1 MKIFNKSVAAVLLM
15 TAALTGCGNSEGIPA
30 EIPESSSKAEMSAT
44 QETETE
50 IQAEQSSEAENTTV
64 EETTEAPTSAETTA
78 VATTVP
84 IEDRKEKVNQIT
96 RTYIEEGL
104 EIEDHY
110 YFVPQEATDI
120 SDDINLGL
128 ITVDGKE
135 FDITELSNAYG
146 EEEIQNI
153 FGEQAGLYTTDRL
166 IADGVFDDVYT
177 AKIGSPFLREFIFGE
192 NRGVEDIKVN
202 QEAYSLPNYKGKY
215 DFITVEYV
223 NDWFRGLHSESVAR
237 NNPSSTVEQITII
250 DSEGNQEK
258 KPFVDEVKGEPKPQF
273 IANNDGLI
281 TYTDKNIAVGR
292 GTTYSDLVSMFGA
305 EPTYVDY
312 CYKVGNIYTYR
323 NSTVTVGFVTD
334 YNTKVEATVEEDR
347 NNSSV
352 VAIYMWLND

>member
-1 MKIFNKSVAAVLLM
+1 MGFNIRRIYMKIFNKSVAAVLLM

-30 EIPESSSKAEMSAT
+30 EIPESSSKS
-44 QETETE
+44 E
-50 IQAEQSSEAENTTV
+50 ISAEQSSEAENTTV

-84 IEDRKEKVNQIT
+84 IEDRKPKVGHFTNNND
-96 RTYIEEGL
+96 YALNGAG
-104 EIEDHY
+104 DY

-135 FDITELSNAYG
+135 FNITELSNAYG

-166 IADGVFDDVYT
+166 IADGVFDDIYT
-177 AKIGSPFLREFIFGE
+177 AKIGNPRFFKFIFGT
-192 NRGVEDIKVN
+192 NRVRWAEGVEVN
-202 QEAYSLPNYKGKY
+202 QEAYGLPNYKGKY

-223 NDWFRGLHSESVAR
+223 NDWFRGFYSESVVR
-237 NNPSSTVEQITII
+237 NNPASTVEQITINGK
-250 DSEGNQEK
+250 E
-258 KPFVDEVKGEPKPQF
+258 KPFVDVITIDPKF
-273 IANNDGLI
+273 IPNNDGLI
-281 TYTDKNIAVGR
+281 TYTNKNIAVGR

-312 CYKVGNIYTYR
+312 NGVGNIYAYR
-323 NSTVTVGFVTD
+323 NSTVTVGFVTKYSAELED
-334 YNTKVEATVEEDR
+334 LVEEER